1 LPRTKGVRST
11 CKHRLTSSAESLCF
25 LQTNRGVG
33 TDLASPAL
41 VFQGAKQG
49 WPARCDRAL
58 AEVCP
63 FREEGDDAT
72 AEGVGTLVPCPHCK
86 RRHREGS
93 TSKRLCEEWNSVKSV
108 LKQMR
113 TDLPDARKYFV
124 AGTKVLPYS
133 IDTPDL
139 VRRLIWLR
147 VKQAVLR
154 RDRYTC
160 QDCQSEYG
168 SSRKKVFDQTLRK
181 GKGGYRWEYL
191 EVHHIIPRSKMG
203 SDHPGNLKTLCPTC
217 HRKYTVELMVDY
229 LGERRRERELIKWLR
244 ELPDEEETW
253 DHRGE

>member
-1 LPRTKGVRST
+1 
-11 CKHRLTSSAESLCF
+11 
-25 LQTNRGVG
+25 
-33 TDLASPAL
+33 
-41 VFQGAKQG
+41 
-49 WPARCDRAL
+49 
-58 AEVCP
+58 
-63 FREEGDDAT
+63 
-72 AEGVGTLVPCPHCK
+72 
-86 RRHREGS
+86 
-93 TSKRLCEEWNSVKSV
+93 
-108 LKQMR
+108 
-113 TDLPDARKYFV
+113 
-124 AGTKVLPYS
+124 
-133 IDTPDL
+133 

-181 GKGGYRWEYL
+181 GKGGHRWEYL